1 MSDGSTVQGIT
12 FTELAETF
20 GTPLYVYDAEAL
32 TGHFSAARGI
42 LPDEAEVFYSL
53 KANPN
58 ISVCAVFRSAGAGAE
73 VSSLTE
79 LHTALRAGF
88 PPEKI
93 IFLGP
98 GKSLEELNACIE
110 EKICAIVCESY
121 GELEEINELARLK
134 NTTVD
139 VALRINPSFMV
150 KGSKLTMGGRPRQFG
165 MDEAELL
172 ENPDLAG
179 KYPGVRLMGV
189 HVYMG
194 TRILGEEVIAENT
207 TRILDL
213 AERIASALDFPLDIV
228 DVGGGLGIGYF
239 DNERDLDL
247 TELSLSPVIDRFRAA
262 HPGTRVIMELG
273 RYLTAMAGTYVV
285 RVRYTKTSMGE
296 QFAIADGGTHHHMAA
311 VGTGSFV
318 KRNFPMRLL
327 NRAAATP
334 TERWQITGPLCTPND
349 LLGKNVELPALH
361 PGDLIGVLRSGAY
374 GPTASPT
381 QFLSHGHPTEVL
393 VHEGL
398 PYVIRD
404 RDRPQDLLARQQLH
418 PAFAPR

>member
-1 MSDGSTVQGIT
+1 MSEGLAVQGVA

-20 GTPLYVYDAEAL
+20 GTPLYVYDSQVL
-32 TGHFSAARGI
+32 TDHFTAVRGI
-42 LPDEAEVFYSL
+42 LPEEAEVFFSL

-58 ISVCAVFRSAGAGAE
+58 VSVCAVFASAGAGAE

-79 LHTALRAGF
+79 LHTARRAGI

-98 GKSLEELNACIE
+98 GKSFEELDACVE
-110 EKICAIVCESY
+110 AGICAIVCESF
-121 GELEEINELARLK
+121 GELEAIDELARRR

-139 VALRINPSFMV
+139 VALRVNPSFTV

-165 MDEAELL
+165 LDEAQLL
-172 ENPDLAG
+172 DHPDLAA

-194 TRILGEEVIAENT
+194 TRILSEEVVAENT
-207 TRILDL
+207 ARILEL
-213 AERIASALDFPLDIV
+213 ADRIASALGFPLEIV
-228 DVGGGLGIGYF
+228 DIGGGLGVGYF

-247 TELSLSPVIDRFRAA
+247 TTLDLAPLVNRFRAA

-273 RYLTAMAGTYVV
+273 RYLTALAGTYMA

-296 QFAIADGGTHHHMAA
+296 NFAVTDGGTHHHMAA
-311 VGTGSFV
+311 VGIGSFV
-318 KRNFPMRLL
+318 KRNFPTRLL
-327 NRAAATP
+327 NRAAAAP

-349 LLGKNVELPALH
+349 LLGKNVELPALR
-361 PGDLIGVLRSGAY
+361 PGDLIGILRSGAY

-381 QFLSHGHPTEVL
+381 LFLSHGCPAEVL
-393 VHEGL
+393 VHEGV
-398 PYVIRD
+398 PYLVRD
-404 RDRPQDLLARQQLH
+404 RDRPQDLLARQHLH